1 MPSFFLKTLIG
12 LQGCSKG
19 GLFLGTRAPREPEG
33 IIDSQAATRKGHLS
47 FFFCFFVANAR
58 LSDEIAQIDIA
69 KVVLSKRVFTR
80 DRSETNAQ

>member
-1 MPSFFLKTLIG
+1 MPTFFLKALMG

-19 GLFLGTRAPREPEG
+19 GLFLGTRAPREREG

-47 FFFCFFVANAR
+47 FFVFLLPTQT

-69 KVVLSKRVFTR
+69 KGGFV
-80 DRSETNAQ
+80 

>member
-47 FFFCFFVANAR
+47 FFVASA
-58 LSDEIAQIDIA
+58 E
-69 KVVLSKRVFTR
+69 
-80 DRSETNAQ
+80 